1 MPVSVCPAAIVAA
14 PVEDLWELLAQPS
27 RYEEWADFQ
36 TERIEPE
43 GPTVEGQTIYGS
55 SSAFGKRWDVTLHIE
70 KVNPGKHQVL
80 PIEPADSQSRRD
92 SAVAGSHFKVQF
104 TVKLPLGIVDHVT
117 ITCTPIDAASCRVQ
131 YG

>member
-14 PVEDLWELLAQPS
+14 PVEDVWELLAQPS
-27 RYEEWADFQ
+27 RYEEWADIHI
-36 TERIEPE
+36 ERIVPE

-55 SSAFGKRWDVTLHIE
+55 SSEFGKRWNVTLHIE
-70 KVNPGKHQVL
+70 KVNPDKH
-80 PIEPADSQSRRD
+80 R
-92 SAVAGSHFKVQF
+92 VQF
-104 TVKLPLGIVDHVT
+104 TVKLPFGIVDHVT